1 MFLSAGTFCL
11 FPASLSDQNH
21 SGSDKVR
28 NEFSQKDLCK
38 VEFQYIPY
46 SLNPGM
52 VSNKDWQSWVKSVSG
67 MCFVL
72 IPEENY
78 DKTGC

>member
-52 VSNKDWQSWVKSVSG
+52 VSNKDW
-67 MCFVL
+67 
-72 IPEENY
+72 
-78 DKTGC
+78 